1 MAENIETSQF
11 AFKGKHAGYV
21 VKLTSKIDTR
31 TEFKIFRRNIDVLIF
46 APIVGMIYGRKS
58 KIDHASDITE
68 RDINYEQL
76 TRESSTLN
84 YNKELVLLLNKK
96 DQIEV
101 DERIN
106 KAFRYIY
113 DNREDYKEK
122 KKLCESE
129 YMEYILGGVE
139 VLYEKLME
147 DAKTIED
154 YIDNMFNFIKEIKEK
169 KNAFAMDDDE
179 LFNLCFKAE
188 SNQN

>member
-1 MAENIETSQF
+1 MSGNVDTSEF
-11 AFKGKHAGYV
+11 VFKGKHAEYV

-31 TEFKIFRRNIDVLIF
+31 TEFKIFKRNIDVLIF
-46 APIVGMIYGRKS
+46 APIVGMIYGRRS
-58 KIDHASDITE
+58 KIDHDNTIKD
-68 RDINYEQL
+68 RDINYQQL
-76 TRESSTLN
+76 VRESPTLN

-113 DNREDYKEK
+113 DNREDYKDK
-122 KKLCESE
+122 KELCESE

-154 YIDNMFNFIKEIKEK
+154 YVDNMFNFIKEIKDK
-169 KNAFAMDDDE
+169 KNAFEMDDDE